1 MAEQPGGGGTN
12 WKAMLKDKKLWI
24 GAAVA
29 GGLGL
34 VVFLKRGGST
44 QGSVGPGGATGA
56 TPVGGA
62 GYVQGGADT
71 TGTDIA
77 SFLSS
82 YSSALQGQQAE
93 FQGQVKDTITA
104 LLEQQGGGA
113 TSPNLKP
120 EVYYLESSGATGTPL
135 WGLKK
140 DGQWLTTGS
149 QAQANNWASQY
160 QADKM
165 ATFVNQDTWS
175 KLGG

>member
-1 MAEQPGGGGTN
+1 MAEQPGGGTN

-56 TPVGGA
+56 TPVGSA

-71 TGTDIA
+71 TGTDVA

-82 YSSALQGQQAE
+82 YSTALQQQQAE
-93 FQGQVKDTITA
+93 YQGQIKDTITS
-104 LLEQQGGGA
+104 LLEQQNGGA
-113 TSPNLKP
+113 TTPNKP
-120 EVYYLESSGATGTPL
+120 ELFYLETSGATGKPV
-135 WGLKK
+135 WGLKGA
-140 DGQWLTTGS
+140 DGSWTTTGS
-149 QAQANNWASQY
+149 QSQANTWAAQY
-160 QADKM
+160 QPNKM
-165 ATFVNQDTWS
+165 ATFINQSAWDKFNS
-175 KLGG
+175 